1 MGVLDYDFLF
11 RESER
16 KFSSKCAW
24 GKQKGQT
31 IMEQTKKN
39 KNKNNRRTASF
50 KIENV
55 EKKLKNKTTKKLN

>member
-16 KFSSKCAW
+16 TFSSKCAW

-31 IMEQTKKN
+31 IMEQNKTKQK
-39 KNKNNRRTASF
+39 NRRTASF

-55 EKKLKNKTTKKLN
+55 EKKLNKTTKKLN